1 MAEVRFAGVTFSY
14 PGFDTPALREL
25 DLTVVHG
32 EFLSVVG
39 PSGSGKT
46 TLLRLL
52 SGVSTPTAGDILI
65 GGRVITRVAPADRGV
80 STVPARPSL
89 YAHMTVGQ
97 NIGFSMSIS
106 GVAASVVSARV
117 VDIAGTLGLQRLL
130 TRAPQSLSL
139 PERQAVFLARALVR
153 PSAVL
158 VLDEPLAHLDR
169 DDRQQARA
177 QLARLR
183 SSTDATILYVTQD
196 FSEAMTLS
204 DRIAVLDGGRLVELG
219 PPLDVYH
226 RPESLGAARF
236 FGSPPMNTLDAVV
249 TPDGA
254 RVGELLVPV
263 RPGLDLA
270 PGATVVLG
278 IRAEAVHLLPRGA
291 GLTVTGVEI
300 TGNTALV
307 RGTLIGDPGGQSL
320 VARCSMR
327 DAPRI
332 GDRITVDVL
341 VDDHVQ
347 FFDPR
352 NGRRL

>member
-1 MAEVRFAGVTFSY
+1 MRFAGVSFHY
-14 PGFDTPALREL
+14 PGFSTPALREL
-25 DLTVVHG
+25 DLTVRHG

-52 SGVSTPTAGDILI
+52 AGTDTPTSGEILI
-65 GGRVITRVAPADRGV
+65 DDRLVNRIPPAERGV
-80 STVPARPSL
+80 ATVPAKPSL
-89 YAHMTVGQ
+89 YGHMTVGQ
-97 NIGFSMSIS
+97 NIGFSMNIA

-117 VDIAGTLGLQRLL
+117 VDVAGTLGLQRLL
-130 TRAPQSLSL
+130 NRTPQSLSQ

-169 DDRQQARA
+169 DDRAQARA

-183 SSTDATILYVTQD
+183 SDTETTIVYVTQD
-196 FSEAMTLS
+196 FAEAMTLG
-204 DRIAVLDGGRLVELG
+204 DRIAVLDGGRLVELA

-236 FGSPPMNTLDAVV
+236 FGTPPMNTLNAVI
-249 TPDGA
+249 TPEGA

-263 RPGLDLA
+263 PPEHGLSPDDEI
-270 PGATVVLG
+270 VVAM
-278 IRAEAVHLLPRGA
+278 RAEAVHLLPRGA
-291 GLTVTGVEI
+291 TLTVTGAEI
-300 TGNTALV
+300 TGNSALV
-307 RGTLIGDPGGQSL
+307 RGTLLADPRRQTL
-320 VARCSMR
+320 VVRCPMR
-327 DAPRI
+327 ETPRI

-341 VDDHVQ
+341 DDDQVL
-347 FFDPR
+347 FFNPR
-352 NGRRL
+352 SGRRL